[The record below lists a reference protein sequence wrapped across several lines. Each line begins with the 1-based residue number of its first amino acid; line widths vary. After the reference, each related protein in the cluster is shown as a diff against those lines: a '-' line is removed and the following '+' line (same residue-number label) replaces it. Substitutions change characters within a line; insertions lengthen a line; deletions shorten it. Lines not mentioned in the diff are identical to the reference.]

1 MDIDLLRT
9 FCQLADDKNFRVAS
23 EHLYITQSAL
33 TKKIKRLEEQLNVV
47 LFDRGRHGAELTQ
60 MGKILLPEAKRML
73 KGFESFRT
81 LSTFVAEGTSGHLN
95 IGFGISSFHEAPNY
109 IARFKQDYPNVHVSL
124 NDYPS
129 HKLVEDLLLGNLQL
143 GFDRLPVE
151 PPLTAIPL
159 FSDRLAIAI
168 HEKEVID
175 EDNLWTSLSHHS
187 YLGLSRGKNPTMNKH
202 IMAYLWEAQ
211 QRPAVVEEADDII
224 TLLALVSARLGYT
237 IIPASV
243 SRISQPQIRFIP
255 LSGEHAEWSVGLLWK
270 SDSINPVREK
280 FIQTVIGNKDAIS
293 KEESQDKQP
302 SNSWPKPNQGE

>member
-9 FCQLADDKNFRVAS
+9 FCQLAEDKNFRIAS

-33 TKKIKRLEEQLNVV
+33 TKKVKRLEEQLNVV
-47 LFDRGRHGAELTQ
+47 LFDRGRHGAELSP
-60 MGKILLPEAKRML
+60 MGKILLPEAKRVL
-73 KGFESFRT
+73 KGFESFKT
-81 LSTFVAEGTSGHLN
+81 LSAFVAEGTSGHLN

-109 IARFKQDYPNVHVSL
+109 IARFKQDHPNVHVSL

-129 HKLVEDLLLGNLQL
+129 HILVEEMTLGNLQL

-168 HEKEVID
+168 HEKELID
-175 EDNLWTSLSHHS
+175 EDNLWASLSHHS
-187 YLGLSRGKNPTMNKH
+187 YLALSRGKNPTMNKH
-202 IMAYLWEAQ
+202 ITSYLWEAQ

-243 SRISQPQIRFIP
+243 ARISQPQIRFIP
-255 LSGEHAEWSVGLLWK
+255 LSGEHAEWSVGLLWNPEVSDPATQSFVNK
-270 SDSINPVREK
+270 VKQSTDSI
-280 FIQTVIGNKDAIS
+280 D
-293 KEESQDKQP
+293 QP
-302 SNSWPKPNQGE
+302 DV

>member
-9 FCQLADDKNFRVAS
+9 FCQLAEDKNFRVAS

-33 TKKIKRLEEQLNVV
+33 TKKVKRLEEQLNVV
-47 LFDRGRHGAELTQ
+47 LFDRGRHGAELSP
-60 MGKILLPEAKRML
+60 MGKILLPEAKRVL
-73 KGFESFRT
+73 KGFESFKT
-81 LSTFVAEGTSGHLN
+81 LSAFVAEGTSGHLN

-109 IARFKQDYPNVHVSL
+109 IARFKQDHPNVHVSL

-129 HKLVEDLLLGNLQL
+129 HILVEEMTLGNLQL

-168 HEKEVID
+168 HEKELID
-175 EDNLWTSLSHHS
+175 EDNLWASLSHHS
-187 YLGLSRGKNPTMNKH
+187 YLALSRGKNPTMNKH
-202 IMAYLWEAQ
+202 ITSYLWEAQ

-243 SRISQPQIRFIP
+243 ARISQPQIRFIP
-255 LSGEHAEWSVGLLWK
+255 LSGAHAEWSVGLLWNPEVSDPATQSFVNK
-270 SDSINPVREK
+270 VKQSTDSI
-280 FIQTVIGNKDAIS
+280 D
-293 KEESQDKQP
+293 QP
-302 SNSWPKPNQGE
+302 DV

>member
-9 FCQLADDKNFRVAS
+9 FCQLAADKNYRVAS

-47 LFDRGRHGAELTQ
+47 LFDRGRHGAALTP
-60 MGKILLPEAKRML
+60 MGSVLLPEAKRVL

-81 LSTFVAEGTSGHLN
+81 LAAFVAEGTSGHLN
-95 IGFGISSFHEAPNY
+95 IGYGISSFHEAPEY
-109 IARFKQDYPNVHVSL
+109 IARFKQNYPDVHVTL

-129 HKLVEDLLLGNLQL
+129 HKLVEELLSGNLQL

-159 FSDRLAIAI
+159 FSDRLSIAI
-168 HEKEVID
+168 HQEENID
-175 EDNLWTSLSHHS
+175 EQHLWQSLSHHH
-187 YLGLSRGKNPTMNKH
+187 YLALSRDKNPTMNKH
-202 IMAYLWEAQ
+202 ITTYLWETQ
-211 QRPAVVEEADDII
+211 QRPNVVEEADDII

-243 SRISQPQIRFIP
+243 ARISQPQIRFIP
-255 LSGEHAEWSVGLLWK
+255 LEGDHAKWLVGLLWNANF
-270 SDSINPVREK
+270 SDPVRRA
-280 FIQTVIGNKDAIS
+280 FIQKV
-293 KEESQDKQP
+293 EEDTETTQ
-302 SNSWPKPNQGE
+302 

>member
-9 FCQLADDKNFRVAS
+9 FCQLAEDKNFRVAS

-33 TKKIKRLEEQLNVV
+33 TKKVKRLEEQLNVV
-47 LFDRGRHGAELTQ
+47 LFDRGRHGAELSP
-60 MGKILLPEAKRML
+60 MGKILLPEAKRVL
-73 KGFESFRT
+73 KGFESFKT
-81 LSTFVAEGTSGHLN
+81 LSAFVAEGTSGHLN

-109 IARFKQDYPNVHVSL
+109 IARFKQVHPNVHVSL

-129 HKLVEDLLLGNLQL
+129 HILVEEMTLGNLQL

-168 HEKEVID
+168 HEKELID
-175 EDNLWTSLSHHS
+175 EDNLWASLSHHS
-187 YLGLSRGKNPTMNKH
+187 YLALSRGKNPTMNKH
-202 IMAYLWEAQ
+202 ITSYLWEAQ

-243 SRISQPQIRFIP
+243 ARISQPQIRFIP
-255 LSGEHAEWSVGLLWK
+255 LSGEHAEWSVGLLWNPEVSDPATQSFVNK
-270 SDSINPVREK
+270 VKQSTDSI
-280 FIQTVIGNKDAIS
+280 D
-293 KEESQDKQP
+293 QP
-302 SNSWPKPNQGE
+302 NE

>member
-9 FCQLADDKNFRVAS
+9 FCQIADDKNFRVAAK
-23 EHLYITQSAL
+23 HLHITQSAL
-33 TKKIKRLEEQLNVV
+33 TKKVKRLEEQLNVV

-60 MGKILLPEAKRML
+60 MGRILLPEAKRL
-73 KGFESFRT
+73 QKGFESFCT
-81 LSTFVAEGTSGHLN
+81 LSTFVAEGSLGHLN

-109 IARFKQDYPNVHVSL
+109 IARFKQNYPNVHVCL

-129 HKLVEDLLLGNLQL
+129 HKLAEELLLGNLQL

-159 FSDRLAIAI
+159 YSDQLAIAI
-168 HEKEVID
+168 HEKELID
-175 EDNLWTSLSHHS
+175 EDNLWASLSHHC
-187 YLGLSRGKNPTMNKH
+187 YLGLSRSKNPTMDKH
-202 IMAYLWEAQ
+202 ITAYLWEVQ
-211 QRPAVVEEADDII
+211 QRPAVVEETDDII

-255 LSGEHAEWSVGLLWK
+255 LSGKHAEWSVGLLWN
-270 SDSINPVREK
+270 SDCFEPVREK
-280 FIQTVIGNKDAIS
+280 FIQTVIDNKSDSVANV
-293 KEESQDKQP
+293 KCR
-302 SNSWPKPNQGE
+302 

>member
-9 FCQLADDKNFRVAS
+9 FCQLAEDKNFRVAS

-33 TKKIKRLEEQLNVV
+33 TKKVKRLEEQLNVV
-47 LFDRGRHGAELTQ
+47 LFDRGRHGAELSP
-60 MGKILLPEAKRML
+60 MGKILLPEAKRVL
-73 KGFESFRT
+73 KGFESFKT
-81 LSTFVAEGTSGHLN
+81 LSAFVAEGTSGHLN

-109 IARFKQDYPNVHVSL
+109 IARFKQDHPNVHVSL

-129 HKLVEDLLLGNLQL
+129 HILVEEMTLGNLQL

-168 HEKEVID
+168 HEKELID
-175 EDNLWTSLSHHS
+175 EDNLWASLSHHS
-187 YLGLSRGKNPTMNKH
+187 YLALSRGKNPTMNKH
-202 IMAYLWEAQ
+202 ITSYLWEAQ

-243 SRISQPQIRFIP
+243 ARISQPQIRFIP
-255 LSGEHAEWSVGLLWK
+255 LSGEHAEWSVGLLWNPEVIDPATQSFVNK
-270 SDSINPVREK
+270 VKQSTDSI
-280 FIQTVIGNKDAIS
+280 D
-293 KEESQDKQP
+293 QP
-302 SNSWPKPNQGE
+302 DV

>member
-9 FCQLADDKNFRVAS
+9 FCQLAEDRSFRVAS

-47 LFDRGRHGAELTQ
+47 LFDRGRHGAELSP
-60 MGKILLPEAKRML
+60 MGKILMPEAKRVL
-73 KGFESFRT
+73 KGFESFKT

-109 IARFKQDYPNVHVSL
+109 IARFKQDHPNVHVSL

-129 HKLVEDLLLGNLQL
+129 HKLVEEMTLGNLQL

-175 EDNLWTSLSHHS
+175 EENLWSSLSH
-187 YLGLSRGKNPTMNKH
+187 YNYIALSRDKNPTMSKH
-202 IMAYLWEAQ
+202 ITSYLWEAQ
-211 QRPAVVEEADDII
+211 KRPVVVEESDGII

-243 SRISQPQIRFIP
+243 ARISQPQIRFIP
-255 LSGEHAEWSVGLLWK
+255 LSGKHAEWSVGLLWN
-270 SDSINPVREK
+270 SNFLDPASQA
-280 FIQTVIGNKDAIS
+280 FIQKV
-293 KEESQDKQP
+293 
-302 SNSWPKPNQGE
+302 SNYK

>member
-9 FCQLADDKNFRVAS
+9 FCQLAEDKNFRIAS

-33 TKKIKRLEEQLNVV
+33 TKKVKRLEEQLNVV
-47 LFDRGRHGAELTQ
+47 LFDRGRHGAELSP
-60 MGKILLPEAKRML
+60 MGKILLPEAKRVL
-73 KGFESFRT
+73 KGFESFKT
-81 LSTFVAEGTSGHLN
+81 LSAFVAEGTSGHLN

-109 IARFKQDYPNVHVSL
+109 IARFKQDHPNVHVSL

-129 HKLVEDLLLGNLQL
+129 HILVEEMTLGNLQL

-168 HEKEVID
+168 HEKELID
-175 EDNLWTSLSHHS
+175 EDNLWASLSHHS
-187 YLGLSRGKNPTMNKH
+187 YLALSRGKNPTMNKH
-202 IMAYLWEAQ
+202 ITSYLWEAQ

-243 SRISQPQIRFIP
+243 ARISQPQIRFIP
-255 LSGEHAEWSVGLLWK
+255 LSGEHAEWSVGLLWNPQVSDPATQSFVNK
-270 SDSINPVREK
+270 VKQSTDSI
-280 FIQTVIGNKDAIS
+280 D
-293 KEESQDKQP
+293 QP
-302 SNSWPKPNQGE
+302 DV

>member
-9 FCQLADDKNFRVAS
+9 FCQLAEDKNFRVAS

-33 TKKIKRLEEQLNVV
+33 TKKVKRLEEQLNVV
-47 LFDRGRHGAELTQ
+47 LFDRGRHGAELSP
-60 MGKILLPEAKRML
+60 MGKILLPEAKRVL
-73 KGFESFRT
+73 KGFESFKT
-81 LSTFVAEGTSGHLN
+81 LSAFVAEGTSGHLN

-109 IARFKQDYPNVHVSL
+109 IARFKQDHPNVHVSL

-129 HKLVEDLLLGNLQL
+129 HILVEEMTLGNLQL

-168 HEKEVID
+168 HEKELID
-175 EDNLWTSLSHHS
+175 EDNLWASLSHHS
-187 YLGLSRGKNPTMNKH
+187 YLALSRGKNPTMNKH
-202 IMAYLWEAQ
+202 ITSYLWEAQ

-243 SRISQPQIRFIP
+243 ARISQPQIRFIP
-255 LSGEHAEWSVGLLWK
+255 LSGEHAEWSVGLLWNPQVSDPATQSFVNK
-270 SDSINPVREK
+270 VKQSTDSI
-280 FIQTVIGNKDAIS
+280 D
-293 KEESQDKQP
+293 QP
-302 SNSWPKPNQGE
+302 DV

>member
-1 MDIDLLRT
+1 MDTDLLRT
-9 FCQLADDKNFRVAS
+9 FCQLADDENFRVAS

-47 LFDRGRHGAELTQ
+47 LFDRGRHGAELTP
-60 MGKILLPEAKRML
+60 MGKILLPEAKRVL
-73 KGFESFRT
+73 KGFESFQT

-109 IARFKQDYPNVHVSL
+109 IAHFKQDHPNVHVSL

-129 HKLVEDLLLGNLQL
+129 HKLVEELLLGNLQL

-151 PPLTAIPL
+151 PPLTALPL

-168 HEKEVID
+168 HESELID
-175 EDNLWTSLSHHS
+175 EENLWASLSHHS

-202 IMAYLWEAQ
+202 ISAYLWEVQ
-211 QRPAVVEEADDII
+211 QRLTIVEEADDII

-243 SRISQPQIRFIP
+243 ARISQPQIRFIP
-255 LSGEHAEWSVGLLWK
+255 LTGIHAEWSVGLLWN
-270 SDSINPVREK
+270 SDFLNPASMAFLQKVQHNLQLTR
-280 FIQTVIGNKDAIS
+280 
-293 KEESQDKQP
+293 
-302 SNSWPKPNQGE
+302 PKK